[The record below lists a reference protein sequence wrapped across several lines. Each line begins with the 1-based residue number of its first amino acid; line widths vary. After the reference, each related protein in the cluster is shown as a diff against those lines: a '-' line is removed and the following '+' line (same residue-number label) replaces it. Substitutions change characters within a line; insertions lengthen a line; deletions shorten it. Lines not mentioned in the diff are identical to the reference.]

1 MSYSEAV
8 EYLMSLLGDIRGSN
22 FGLQRMET
30 LTACLGEPQDSF
42 RVVHVA
48 GTNGKGSTA
57 AMIESG
63 LHAAGYSTG
72 LYTSPHLVRFNER
85 FKINGHD
92 ASDEQF
98 AAAVAEGCAA
108 NERLAAADGGER
120 HATLFETVTAAAFC
134 AFRRASVDWG
144 VIEVGLGGRL
154 DATNVVRPEVAVITP
169 IDFDHE
175 AFLGKSAQFIAEEK
189 AGILKRGSKVVMAP
203 QRPQAAEVLV
213 KRAAELGVPL
223 VQVGVDWRA
232 ADVTHLKGYYR
243 FNALKITGHTV
254 ADRLSITLP
263 LAGGHQ
269 IENAL
274 AAIAALDALGIGGR
288 EIRNGI
294 GHARWPGRLE
304 YVEGQP
310 AILLDAAHN
319 PAGARVLARFL
330 EKHHAGRTIH
340 LIYGAV
346 RDKAID
352 EVADVLFPHVHRVIL
367 TRSRVSRSTSPETLR
382 QMVDHLH
389 ERIETAPAAEQAI
402 ELARRTAKPE
412 DLIVIAGSIFLIGE
426 AKETLEAVTA
436 KGG

>member
-8 EYLMSLLGDIRGSN
+8 QYLMSLMGDVRVSN
-22 FGLQRMET
+22 FGLQRMER
-30 LTACLGEPQDSF
+30 LTARLGEPQHSF
-42 RVVHVA
+42 RVAHVA

-63 LHAAGYSTG
+63 LRAAGSSTG

-85 FKINGHD
+85 FKIKGQD

-98 AAAVAEGCAA
+98 AAAVAEVRAA
-108 NERLAAADGGER
+108 NERLAASDGCEQ
-120 HATLFETVTAAAFC
+120 HATLFESVTAAAFC
-134 AFRRASVDWG
+134 AFRSAGVDWG

-154 DATNVVRPEVAVITP
+154 DATNVVRPDVAVITP

-175 AFLGKSAQFIAEEK
+175 AFLGKSAEFIAGEK
-189 AGILKRGSKVVMAP
+189 AGILKRGSKAVTAP
-203 QRPQAAEVLV
+203 QKPRAAEVIV
-213 KRAAELGVPL
+213 GRAAELGIPL
-223 VQVGVDWRA
+223 LQAGVDWRA
-232 ADVTHLKGYYR
+232 ENVTHLHGFYR
-243 FNALKITGHTV
+243 FDAVKTADSAGE
-254 ADRLSITLP
+254 DRLSIKLP
-263 LAGGHQ
+263 LAGEHQ

-274 AAIAALDALGIGGR
+274 AAIAALETVGISR
-288 EIRNGI
+288 PAIRHGI
-294 GHARWPGRLE
+294 EQARWPGRLE
-304 YVEGQP
+304 YFDGRP

-352 EVADVLFPHVHRVIL
+352 EVAGLLFSRVDRVIL
-367 TRSRVSRSTSPETLR
+367 TRSRVSRSISPETLR

-389 ERIETAPAAEQAI
+389 ARIETAPAAEQAI
-402 ELARRTAKPE
+402 DLARGGAQPE

-426 AKETLEAVTA
+426 AKEVLETVIA
-436 KGG
+436 KG